1 MKEGGTRFPEMEKR
15 LFIAVGISLLFL
27 WLYSLLLPKF
37 FPEMVPTPP
46 PVEEPGQTGTV
57 AAAKAGEPATTATTA
72 TSVPEATTEPVVTQ
86 VTAAA
91 IAPVRETREIETVV
105 ENDFFRAVF
114 TNRGGQLTSFQVKRH
129 VEKDERP
136 VELVTRR
143 DTPGYY
149 PFLIES
155 SSLDFN
161 KFANFSYYAT
171 DARIENGKGTLE
183 YRVVAANGWAMTKRF
198 EFREPFLVD
207 VSFESNGFDGTWRSS
222 LGPGVHDV
230 IDAVEQSSYVIA
242 GGIVATEEDFDTIKK
257 HKGARV
263 QVFPPG
269 LKFIGLEDAYFL
281 SAMKPVVAG
290 DAVMRR
296 VEIAPK
302 NDGDEPSWELVAG
315 LNAVGGRLDAKAF
328 LGPKE
333 AGLLEPYGFEE
344 ALHLG
349 FFGWIARML
358 LHALVWVNQ
367 YTNNYG
373 WAIVVLT
380 VIIRIVLLPLQHK
393 SIVSMK
399 KMQQVQPKVN
409 ALRDKFKKARTDHE
423 QRQKLNEE
431 MMKLYKDEGINP
443 ASGCFPILLQAP
455 ILWAFYSLLSQAI
468 ELRNEP
474 FIWWITDLS
483 LRDPYYLT
491 PILMTITMVIQ
502 QKMTPTTIDPAQQK
516 IMMAMPFIFG
526 FIFKDLPSGLVL
538 YWLVQNL
545 LSIAQ
550 QAVMNRWWKDHPI
563 ELSGKAQK
571 QRA

>member
-1 MKEGGTRFPEMEKR
+1 MEKR
-15 LFIAVGISLLFL
+15 LFIAVGVSLLFL
-27 WLYSLLLPKF
+27 WLYSLLMPKF
-37 FPEMVPTPP
+37 FPEMVKAPAPVEDTVDTTSADPAVDALPNEGETRRASSDQPTEAPIATASEAAPAPAAVVPTP
-46 PVEEPGQTGTV
+46 VSE
-57 AAAKAGEPATTATTA
+57 
-72 TSVPEATTEPVVTQ
+72 S
-86 VTAAA
+86 
-91 IAPVRETREIETVV
+91 REIRTVV
-105 ENDFFRAVF
+105 ENDAFRAVF
-114 TNRGGQLTSFQVKRH
+114 SNRGGQLVSFQVKRH
-129 VEKDERP
+129 VEKDGRP
-136 VELVTRR
+136 VELVTKR

-161 KFANFSYYAT
+161 RFANLSFYAT
-171 DARIENGKGTLE
+171 DARIEGGKGTLE
-183 YRVVAANGWAMTKRF
+183 YRLVSSEGWAMSKRF
-198 EFREPFLVD
+198 EFRDPFLFD
-207 VSFESNGFDGTWRSS
+207 VSFQSGGFDGTWRAVV
-222 LGPGVHDV
+222 GPGVH
-230 IDAVEQSSYVIA
+230 AVEGEVERSSYVIS
-242 GGIVATEEDFDTIKK
+242 GGIVATDDDFDTIKK
-257 HKGARV
+257 HKGDLV
-263 QVFPPG
+263 QVFPAG

-281 SAMKPVVAG
+281 SALKPIDAG
-290 DAVMRR
+290 QAVMRR
-296 VEIAPK
+296 VETEAK
-302 NDGDEPSWELVAG
+302 VEGGQAGFELVAG
-315 LNAVGGRLDAKAF
+315 LNAVGGRLDARAF
-328 LGPKE
+328 FGPKE
-333 AGLLEPYGFEE
+333 ADLLEPYGFEE

-358 LHALVWVNQ
+358 LYAMVWVNN

-380 VIIRIVLLPLQHK
+380 VIIRILLLPLQHK

-399 KMQQVQPKVN
+399 KMQKVQPKVN
-409 ALRDKFKKARTDHE
+409 ALRDKFKKAKTDPE
-423 QRQKLNEE
+423 QRQKMNEE
-431 MMKLYKDEGINP
+431 MMKLYKEEGINP

-468 ELRNEP
+468 ELRGEP
-474 FIWWITDLS
+474 FILWITDLS

-516 IMMAMPFIFG
+516 IMMAMPFVFG

-550 QAVMNRWWKDHPI
+550 QAFMNRWWKDHPI
-563 ELSGKAQK
+563 EMSSKAQK